1 MLIGN
6 KSLKYILF
14 IWLALI
20 WIVSSVPANSLPK
33 LDTFNLDTL
42 AHLAVYLVFGLLL
55 FANHRRGLFNRYS
68 RQQLL
73 MAAVILAALDEA
85 HQVFIPNRQ
94 VSVIDLAANIGGLAL
109 AYFISRCVQRRHDRN
124 Q

>member
-1 MLIGN
+1 MFKSN
-6 KSLKYILF
+6 KSLKYMLF

-20 WIVSSVPANSLPK
+20 WAASSVPGDSLPE

-42 AHLAVYLVFGLLL
+42 AHLAVYLILGLLL
-55 FANHRRGLFNRYS
+55 FANHNRGLFNRYS
-68 RQQLL
+68 RQQIL
-73 MAAVILAALDEA
+73 MAAVVLSALDEA
-85 HQVFIPNRQ
+85 HQIFIPNRQ

-109 AYFISRCVQRRHDRN
+109 AYFISRMIRKRHDRN